1 VQGVINTL
9 RPLLLGGL
17 LLAVPFAVSPAKNVK
32 PDPNGL
38 APHAVQDLAY
48 GDVLFYFF
56 EDDYFDSITRLLA
69 ARQLGRI
76 PHTPDEAELLLGGLY
91 LSLGEHV
98 EAGRIFEALLNK
110 NTSEFVRNR
119 AWFYLG
125 KVWYQRGYL
134 EESEHALR
142 QVSDKM
148 DPRINAE
155 RYMLLAQLMM
165 RQGRYD
171 EAITALGGWHGAP
184 DWTAYAQFNLGIAL
198 VRRNRLPEAIPYLDR
213 VGNMQTRSEELLA
226 LKDKANLALGFALLQ
241 AQRAAEAKP
250 ILQRVRLEGPYS
262 SRALL
267 GVGWADAG
275 MGEFKRA
282 LVPWMELRKRSL
294 LDSAVQESFLTVPY
308 AYAQLSAMGQAAEFY
323 NSAIESFDSE
333 LKRIDDSIE
342 AIRSGK
348 LLDRLLNDDK
358 KDTLT
363 WYWQLTTVPN
373 APESRYLYALLASNE
388 FQEGLKNYRELNFM
402 SRNLDDWRDDV
413 SAYDDM
419 LDTRQEAYN
428 RRVPKADAVLAATNL
443 DGLTQ
448 KRVDFESRINEI
460 EKSNDV
466 AALGTPEEQK
476 TWARLRR
483 VEEYLTA
490 HADDPDLS
498 DMREKH
504 RLMKGVM
511 YWRLSESF
519 KARLWNERR
528 SVKELEGQLKE
539 TQKRAVLVRQA
550 RVGTTLTTGRYAAR
564 VAAVRAR
571 IDQLHER
578 MADISERQN
587 LYLQSLAIRELQ
599 GQKQRIETYELQAR
613 YELAAI
619 YDRTSNG
626 PPKARPSTP
635 PTAPQDTPPNSPPL
649 TPPNSPPLTPPTA
662 PQDPPPDPPTVK
674 P

>member
-1 VQGVINTL
+1 MQGVINTL
-9 RPLLLGGL
+9 RPFLLGGL
-17 LLAVPFAVSPAKNVK
+17 LLAMPAAAVQAKNVK

-38 APHAVQDLAY
+38 APHVVQDLSY
-48 GDVLFYFF
+48 GDVLFYFYQ
-56 EDDYFDSITRLLA
+56 DDYFDSITRLLA
-69 ARQLGRI
+69 ARQLGRV
-76 PHTPDEAELLLGGLY
+76 PHTQEEAELLLGGLY
-91 LSLGEHV
+91 LSLGQHV
-98 EAGRIFEALLNK
+98 EAGRIFEALLKK

-134 EESEHALR
+134 EESERALR
-142 QVSDKM
+142 QVSDKI

-171 EAITALGGWHGAP
+171 DAITALSSWKGAP
-184 DWTAYAQFNLGIAL
+184 DWTAYAQFNLGVAL
-198 VRRNRLPEAIPYLDR
+198 VRRDRLQEAIAYLDR
-213 VGNMQTRSEELLA
+213 VGTMQTRSEELLA
-226 LKDKANLALGFALLQ
+226 LRDKANLALGFALLQ
-241 AQRAAEAKP
+241 GQRAKEAKP

-262 SRALL
+262 SKALL

-282 LVPWMELRKRSL
+282 LAPWLELRKRSL

-308 AYAQLSAMGQAAEFY
+308 AYVQLSAFGQAAEFY
-323 NSAIESFDSE
+323 NTAIESFDSE

-342 AIRSGK
+342 GIRSGK
-348 LLDRLLNDDK
+348 LLDRLLSDDK

-363 WYWQLTTVPN
+363 WYWQLSNLPD

-428 RRVPKADAVLAATNL
+428 RRVPKADAVLAATDL

-466 AALGTPEEQK
+466 AALGTPQEQE
-476 TWARLRR
+476 TWARLKNI
-483 VEEYLTA
+483 EDYLAT
-490 HADDPDLS
+490 HPNDPDLA

-528 SVKELEGQLKE
+528 SVKELEAALKE

-550 RVGTTLTTGRYAAR
+550 RVGTPLTTGGYASR
-564 VAAVRAR
+564 VAAIRSR

-578 MADISERQN
+578 LADVSERQN
-587 LYLQSLAIRELQ
+587 EFLQSLAIQELE
-599 GQKQRIETYELQAR
+599 GQKQRIETYQIQAR

-626 PPKARPSTP
+626 PANGPPKTTPAAPPPDAAPNATPSTP
-635 PTAPQDTPPNSPPL
+635 PDTPPQ
-649 TPPNSPPLTPPTA
+649 A
-662 PQDPPPDPPTVK
+662 K

>member
-17 LLAVPFAVSPAKNVK
+17 LLTVPFSASPKNIK

-38 APHAVQDLAY
+38 APHAVEDLAY
-48 GDVLFYFF
+48 GDVLFYFY

-69 ARQLGRI
+69 ARQLGRV
-76 PHTPDEAELLLGGLY
+76 PHTQEEAELLLGGLY

-134 EESEHALR
+134 EESERALR

-171 EAITALGGWHGAP
+171 EAITTLSSWHGAP
-184 DWTAYAQFNLGIAL
+184 DWTAYAQFNLGVAL
-198 VRRNRLPEAIPYLDR
+198 VRRDRLPEAIGYLDR

-262 SRALL
+262 SKALL

-282 LVPWMELRKRSL
+282 LVPWLALRRRSL

-308 AYAQLSAMGQAAEFY
+308 AYAKLSATGQAAEFY

-342 AIRSGK
+342 GIRSGK

-428 RRVPKADAVLAATNL
+428 QRVPKADAVLAATDL

-466 AALGTPEEQK
+466 AALGTPEEQQ
-476 TWARLRR
+476 TWARLKRI
-483 VEEYLTA
+483 EEYLTA
-490 HADDPDLS
+490 HPDDPDLS
-498 DMREKH
+498 DLREKH

-539 TQKRAVLVRQA
+539 TQKRAVLVKQA
-550 RVGTTLTTGRYAAR
+550 RVGTPLTTGGYASR

-578 MADISERQN
+578 MADVSGRQN
-587 LYLQSLAIRELQ
+587 LFLQSLAIRELEA
-599 GQKQRIETYELQAR
+599 QKVRIETYQVQAR

-626 PPKARPSTP
+626 PPKAPPSAP
-635 PTAPQDTPPNSPPL
+635 PNAPPDTPPNAA
-649 TPPNSPPLTPPTA
+649 PNSPPN
-662 PQDPPPDPPTVK
+662 PPPQSQP
-674 P
+674 